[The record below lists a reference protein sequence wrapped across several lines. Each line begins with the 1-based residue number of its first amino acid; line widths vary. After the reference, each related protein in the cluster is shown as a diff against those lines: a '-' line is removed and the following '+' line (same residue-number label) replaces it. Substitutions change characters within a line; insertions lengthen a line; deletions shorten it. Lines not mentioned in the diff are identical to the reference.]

1 MPIVESV
8 GQVQPWGTLS
18 GLTLGYE
25 ISPRWEMTLSW
36 GALTSD
42 VDDELVTGAKEPRT
56 LRQVR
61 LRSVLLG
68 TRWFPLRYTR
78 WRPFAAFAVG
88 SFEGVE
94 QGNLFDGTD
103 KWSKS
108 QFLWQSVRRWPRRR
122 PHGSDLR
129 RNPPDIQ
136 LDDPLHR
143 VGGWPSRV
151 SRRRISR
158 RRQLAFWRSAM
169 RCQLPIRFFR

>member
-25 ISPRWEMTLSW
+25 ISPRWDMTLSW

-68 TRWFPLRYTR
+68 TRWFPLRHTR

-88 SFEGVE
+88 NFEGVE

-103 KWSKS
+103 RSKS
-108 QFLWQSVRRWPRRR
+108 QSSF
-122 PHGSDLR
+122 GSQFGGGR
-129 RNPPDIQ
+129 HEYRGVEF
-136 LDDPLHR
+136 R
-143 VGGWPSRV
+143 VAASWRFGGQR
-151 SRRRISR
+151 
-158 RRQLAFWRSAM
+158 
-169 RCQLPIRFFR
+169 

>member
-1 MPIVESV
+1 M

-25 ISPRWEMTLSW
+25 ISPRWDMTLSW

-68 TRWFPLRYTR
+68 TRWFPLRHTR
-78 WRPFAAFAVG
+78 WRPFAAVG

-103 KWSKS
+103 RSKS
-108 QFLWQSVRRWPRRR
+108 QSSF
-122 PHGSDLR
+122 GSQFGGGLDVDLTDQIFVGTH
-129 RNPPDIQ
+129 PIQ
-136 LDDPLHR
+136 LDAR
-143 VGGWPSRV
+143 FTESVGGRHEYRGVEFPVAAS
-151 SRRRISR
+151 
-158 RRQLAFWRSAM
+158 WRFGGQ
-169 RCQLPIRFFR
+169 R